1 MKNKIYFLV
10 IFLMAVFCM
19 NANAQSGTNDP
30 TFNTFDHGNGAGDG
44 ANTYVYT
51 TTIQNDG
58 KVLIGGNFSLINGA
72 QKGNIVRLNADG
84 SNDSTFNG
92 GTGAY
97 YGINSISVQSDG
109 KIIIGGNFTSYD
121 GTTRN
126 YIARLNSYGNLDTE
140 FDPGTGANM
149 SIEATAIQNDGKIII
164 GGTFTFFNGIIRQ
177 HIARLNTDG
186 SLDTTFNPGTGTD
199 NDISSIAIQPDGKIL
214 IGGDFDVY
222 NGITRNSIARL
233 NPDGSL
239 DPSFDPGTGGNGPV
253 KTIVILNDGKLL
265 IGGCFNTFNGLSR
278 AHIARLNPDGSLD
291 DQFDPGTGADQGVNA
306 IALQQ
311 NGKIIVV
318 GNFTTF
324 DSTTVNN
331 IARLNNNGELDTTF
345 NTGTGADQPIVTTAV
360 QNDDKII
367 IGGLFGFFN
376 GKTRN
381 CFARLNSDGTI
392 DSEFNKNTGAN
403 NIIHTT
409 AIQSD
414 GKIIIS
420 GNFDQFNGAQR
431 ARIARL
437 NADGSLDTTFNPG
450 GGANHNIYASAIQS
464 DGKILI
470 GGEFT
475 IFDGAFR
482 QHIARL
488 NANGSLDTTFY
499 PGTGAD
505 NDVTSIAIQSDG
517 KIIIGGSFDYF
528 NGIPRKSIARLNPD
542 GSLDASFNPGTG
554 GIGPVEKI
562 VIQND
567 GKILIS
573 GCFYQFNGV
582 SRGHIARLN
591 SDGSLDEFFNPG
603 TGADW
608 GINDMALQPDGK
620 IIIGG
625 NFTSFNET
633 PANYIA
639 RLNSNGSLDATFY
652 PGTGANEFILTVV
665 TQSDGKIL
673 VGGMFTEFNGNST
686 PYFVRLNYNGSI
698 DGSFNPGNGPNE
710 PVYTIAFQSTDR
722 LIIGGSFTSYDGAG
736 RNRIAR
742 IINDA
747 GSDIEEQKADKS
759 LLLYP
764 NPTTGFITISSEKVM
779 NDASVKLFDIRG
791 KLISEKMNVNG
802 DQFSIDISDQTAGC
816 YIIEVIQEN
825 GVNRLEAI
833 KK

>member
-1 MKNKIYFLV
+1 MKNKICFLV
-10 IFLMAVFCM
+10 IFLIAVFCM
-19 NANAQSGTNDP
+19 DANAQSGTNDP
-30 TFNTFDHGNGAGDG
+30 TFNTIDQGYSAGDG
-44 ANTYVYT
+44 ASNYVYA

-58 KVLIGGNFSLINGA
+58 KILIGGNFSSINGTH
-72 QKGNIVRLNADG
+72 KGNIVRLNADG
-84 SNDSTFNG
+84 TNDSTFNG
-92 GTGAY
+92 GSGAY
-97 YGINSISVQSDG
+97 NGINSISVQSDG
-109 KIIIGGNFTSYD
+109 KIIIGGNFGSYD
-121 GTTRN
+121 GTTR
-126 YIARLNSYGNLDTE
+126 YRIARLNSYGNLDVE

-164 GGTFTFFNGIIRQ
+164 GGSFTLLNGKSRQ

-186 SLDTTFNPGTGTD
+186 SLDTTFNPGTGAD
-199 NDISSIAIQPDGKIL
+199 SNISSIAIQADGKIL
-214 IGGDFDVY
+214 IGGFFDVY

-265 IGGCFNTFNGLSR
+265 IGGCFNTFNGVSR
-278 AHIARLNPDGSLD
+278 GHIARLNTDGSLD
-291 DQFDPGTGADQGVNA
+291 DQFDPGAGADQGINA
-306 IALQQ
+306 IAPQQ

-318 GNFTTF
+318 GNFHSF
-324 DSTTVNN
+324 DNRVANSIV
-331 IARLNNNGELDTTF
+331 RLNYDGALDTTF
-345 NTGTGADQPIVTTAV
+345 NTGTGADQLIVTTAV
-360 QNDDKII
+360 QNDDKIV
-367 IGGLFGFFN
+367 IGGLFGFFD
-376 GKTRN
+376 GKTRKY
-381 CFARLNSDGTI
+381 FTRLNSDGTI
-392 DSEFNKNTGAN
+392 DTEFNKNTGAN
-403 NIIHTT
+403 YAIHTT

-414 GKIIIS
+414 GKIII
-420 GNFDQFNGAQR
+420 GGYFDQFNGAQR

-450 GGANHNIYASAIQS
+450 SGANHSIYTILIQS

-475 IFDGAFR
+475 IFDGTFR

-488 NANGSLDTTFY
+488 NTDGSLDTTFN
-499 PGTGAD
+499 PGLGAD
-505 NDVTSIAIQSDG
+505 YAVTSIAIQSDG
-517 KIIIGGSFDYF
+517 KILIGGYFVYF
-528 NGIPRKSIARLNPD
+528 NGISRRAIARLNPD
-542 GSLDASFNPGTG
+542 GSLDVSFDPGTG
-554 GIGPVEKI
+554 GNGPVEKI
-562 VIQND
+562 IIQND

-573 GCFYQFNGV
+573 GCFYEFNGV

-591 SDGSLDEFFNPG
+591 PDGSLDEFFNPG

-625 NFTSFNET
+625 NLNSFNEILV
-633 PANYIA
+633 NYIA
-639 RLNSNGSLDATFY
+639 RLNNNGNLDATFY
-652 PGTGANEFILTVV
+652 TGTGANESIQTVV
-665 TQSDGKIL
+665 TQSDGKIII
-673 VGGMFTEFNGNST
+673 GGIFTEFNGNST
-686 PYFVRLNYNGSI
+686 PYLVRLNYNGSI

-710 PVYTIAFQSTDR
+710 PVYTIAFQSSDR
-722 LIIGGSFTSYDGAG
+722 LIIGGYFTSYDGAG

-747 GSDIEEQKADKS
+747 GSDIEEQKADNS

-802 DQFSIDISDQTAGC
+802 NQCPIDISDQTAGC

-825 GVNRLEAI
+825 GVNRMEVI